1 MNFQKEMELLISRS
15 NFYEELKKDIA
26 LQELKNKAYQ
36 YQKDNSSFFTKIT
49 NFKNKKD
56 DNKYFANLKKAKIS
70 SKEEIKKYLSLK
82 NDIPFKVIFK
92 KFLQKQTTVSDFNSA
107 DTSYM
112 KYEVFLQIDSSFSK
126 DYQYFKKIFKNETTA
141 KNYFNKLKNKIKN
154 TDTVNLFNEILDDLN
169 RKISL
174 LEQNRSL

>member
-36 YQKDNSSFFTKIT
+36 YQKENSSFFTKIT

-70 SKEEIKKYLSLK
+70 SKEKIY
-82 NDIPFKVIFK
+82 IFK
-92 KFLQKQTTVSDFNSA
+92 K
-107 DTSYM
+107 
-112 KYEVFLQIDSSFSK
+112 
-126 DYQYFKKIFKNETTA
+126 
-141 KNYFNKLKNKIKN
+141 
-154 TDTVNLFNEILDDLN
+154 
-169 RKISL
+169 
-174 LEQNRSL
+174 